1 MKKELGDFLD
11 DTTTAIKFY
20 KDDIIDDKGLKKVL
34 VKLLGVIQVG
44 EARRRNVGEVGAEVH
59 KELIKKTIKK

>member
-44 EARRRNVGEVGAEVH
+44 EAKVRNT
-59 KELIKKTIKK
+59 KIIKK

>member
-1 MKKELGDFLD
+1 MQKELGDFLD

-44 EARRRNVGEVGAEVH
+44 EAKVRNT
-59 KELIKKTIKK
+59 KIIKK